1 MPALLVMQLTMLVS
15 PCGHWPHGPAISA
28 SRRCAEA
35 WCGAAC
41 ADFFVGW
48 LGATRGEVDKAES
61 RVLPNIRDSL
71 TESQSQSLCEVLQ
84 GWVGLKDAELKQV
97 VLRLPTVLALS
108 NENNVLP
115 SLAALQARLGLSD
128 AELNKVVQRRP
139 SVLGC
144 SSRVWCPA

>member
-1 MPALLVMQLTMLVS
+1 MPALLVMQLMMLVS
-15 PCGHWPHGPAISA
+15 PCGHRPHGPAISA

-35 WCGAAC
+35 WCGAC

-84 GWVGLKDAELKQV
+84 GRVGLRDAELKQV
-97 VLRLPTVLALS
+97 VLRSPSVLSLS
-108 NENNVLP
+108 NDDNVLP